1 MKGGAVSK
9 SEAFDTGDQSMVCG
23 VLSSSGGGGGIAW
36 NGDWAFACD
45 FHGGR
50 SMSETS
56 KFADK
61 IAAVRAPPI
70 KVALTLL
77 GRTTTEGRVGLK
89 AEPHLKAM
97 HSILEI

>member
-1 MKGGAVSK
+1 LTLEINPWCAEFSVQAEEEEEVLGTVTGLLLATFTAV
-9 SEAFDTGDQSMVCG
+9 
-23 VLSSSGGGGGIAW
+23 
-36 NGDWAFACD
+36 
-45 FHGGR
+45 
-50 SMSETS
+50 MSETS

-61 IAAVRAPPI
+61 IAVVRAPPI

>member
-1 MKGGAVSK
+1 LTLEINPWCAEFSVQAEEEEELLGTVTGLLLATFTAV
-9 SEAFDTGDQSMVCG
+9 
-23 VLSSSGGGGGIAW
+23 
-36 NGDWAFACD
+36 
-45 FHGGR
+45 
-50 SMSETS
+50 MSETS

-61 IAAVRAPPI
+61 IAAVRAPPF

>member
-1 MKGGAVSK
+1 LTLEINPWCAEFSVQAEEEEELLGTVTGLLLATFTAV
-9 SEAFDTGDQSMVCG
+9 
-23 VLSSSGGGGGIAW
+23 
-36 NGDWAFACD
+36 
-45 FHGGR
+45 
-50 SMSETS
+50 MSETS

>member
-1 MKGGAVSK
+1 MTLEINPWCAEFSVQAEEEEELLGTVTGLLLATFTAV
-9 SEAFDTGDQSMVCG
+9 
-23 VLSSSGGGGGIAW
+23 
-36 NGDWAFACD
+36 
-45 FHGGR
+45 
-50 SMSETS
+50 MSETS

-61 IAAVRAPPI
+61 IAAVRAPPF